1 MSLQI
6 LTDENV
12 AGNKSPENCDFLFSP
27 PEVTG
32 RSSVLRLSQK
42 ENVPPKSPAKAT
54 KVTFQTPARDPQT
67 HRVLTPSVTSKLEAL
82 SALDGGA
89 GPENPLSETQKE
101 NQQLP
106 KEAGPGAA
114 SRPLQRQ
121 AVAATAA
128 PAGHVSSAILWG
140 SASSPPRSPGRSESQ
155 TVSPGPGPSSPG
167 RHCSEERMAA
177 STSIPGQPPGV
188 AAQPSPET
196 PLRASQG
203 VSHDALCSPRPTAAS
218 PLSTGPREPHGVLLV
233 SPTGPP
239 HREDRAPPPAGST
252 PVDPL
257 QAGRATA
264 PSPQKVQAP
273 GTALSALGWD
283 LPGEASST
291 ALLQGE
297 MPEGRQGQ
305 AKPAPPGSPH
315 LSREEP
321 PGPSLSPR
329 GAGPKADGT
338 EALPQ
343 ESAEAGQPDA
353 GPVAAEPSPP
363 SQQLCAASVGDT
375 PEVQTAAETPGAGD
389 EQGTRESPSTPTSR
403 NCPGR
408 GPTALELQEESFRDP
423 AEVLGMGAEIDYL
436 EQFGT
441 CSFKESALRKQ
452 SLYLK
457 FDPLLRDSPVRLM
470 PLATAAEAGST
481 QVAAEPSEGPLDTL
495 LVDLDLGGALPV
507 PVSAS
512 VPLEPQVPAPPPC
525 VLEPSCLPLPVGPI
539 VDVLQYSQRDLDA
552 AVRAAQ
558 EENLELRSRCEELHT
573 KNLEMGKIMD
583 GFEGIVYQAMEEV
596 QKQKEAAKAEV
607 QKVLKERDQL
617 AADLSSTE
625 KSFSDLFKRFEKQK
639 EVISGYR
646 KNEESLKKCVEDYV
660 ARVEKEA
667 QRYQALKAHAE
678 EKLKLASEEIA
689 QVRSKAQAEALA
701 FQASM
706 RKAQMQIQSLEKA
719 VEQKVKENEE
729 LTRICDDLISK
740 MEKI

>member
-12 AGNKSPENCDFLFSP
+12 AGDKSPENCHFLFSS

-42 ENVPPKSPAKAT
+42 ENVPPKSLAKAA

-89 GPENPLSETQKE
+89 GPENPLSGTQKE

-114 SRPLQRQ
+114 SGPLQRQ

-128 PAGHVSSAILWG
+128 TATPAGHVSSAVLRG

-155 TVSPGPGPSSPG
+155 TLSPGPGPS
-167 RHCSEERMAA
+167 
-177 STSIPGQPPGV
+177 SIPGQPPGV
-188 AAQPSPET
+188 AAQPAPET
-196 PLRASQG
+196 PPRASQG
-203 VSHDALCSPRPTAAS
+203 GSHDALCTPRPTAAS
-218 PLSTGPREPHGVLLV
+218 PLGTGPREPHGVLLV
-233 SPTGPP
+233 SPTGLPGGAP
-239 HREDRAPPPAGST
+239 AHQEDGAPPPVGST

-257 QAGRATA
+257 QASGAAA
-264 PSPQKVQAP
+264 PSPQKGQAP
-273 GTALSALGWD
+273 GTALGALGRN
-283 LPGEASST
+283 LPGEASSMVPV
-291 ALLQGE
+291 QGE
-297 MPEGRQGQ
+297 RPEGRQGQ
-305 AKPAPPGSPH
+305 AEPAPPGSPH
-315 LSREEP
+315 LGREEP
-321 PGPSLSPR
+321 PGPNLSPR
-329 GAGPKADGT
+329 DAGPKADGT

-343 ESAEAGQPDA
+343 ESPEAGQPGA

-363 SQQLCAASVGDT
+363 SQQPCVALVGDA
-375 PEVQTAAETPGAGD
+375 PEVQTVAETPGPGD
-389 EQGTRESPSTPTSR
+389 EQGTRESPSTPTPRS
-403 NCPGR
+403 CPGR
-408 GPTALELQEESFRDP
+408 GPVALELEEESFRDP
-423 AEVLGMGAEIDYL
+423 AEVLGTGAEIDYL

-441 CSFKESALRKQ
+441 SSFKESALRKQ

-457 FDPLLRDSPVRLM
+457 FDPLLRDSPVRLV
-470 PLATAAEAGST
+470 PLATAAEADST
-481 QVAAEPSEGPLDTL
+481 QVAAEPSGGPLDTL

-512 VPLEPQVPAPPPC
+512 GPLEPQVPAQPLC
-525 VLEPSCLPLPVGPI
+525 ILEPSCPPLPVGPI
-539 VDVLQYSQRDLDA
+539 VDVLRYSQRDLDA
-552 AVRAAQ
+552 AVQAAQ
-558 EENLELRSRCEELHT
+558 QENLELRSRCEELHT

-596 QKQKEAAKAEV
+596 QRQKEAARAEV
-607 QKVLKERDQL
+607 QKVLKDREQL

-639 EVISGYR
+639 EVIGGYR
-646 KNEESLKKCVEDYV
+646 KNEESLKKCVEDYA

-706 RKAQMQIQSLEKA
+706 RKAQMQIQSLEKT

>member
-1 MSLQI
+1 M
-6 LTDENV
+6 
-12 AGNKSPENCDFLFSP
+12 
-27 PEVTG
+27 
-32 RSSVLRLSQK
+32 
-42 ENVPPKSPAKAT
+42 
-54 KVTFQTPARDPQT
+54 
-67 HRVLTPSVTSKLEAL
+67 
-82 SALDGGA
+82 
-89 GPENPLSETQKE
+89 
-101 NQQLP
+101 
-106 KEAGPGAA
+106 
-114 SRPLQRQ
+114 
-121 AVAATAA
+121 
-128 PAGHVSSAILWG
+128 
-140 SASSPPRSPGRSESQ
+140 
-155 TVSPGPGPSSPG
+155 
-167 RHCSEERMAA
+167 
-177 STSIPGQPPGV
+177 
-188 AAQPSPET
+188 
-196 PLRASQG
+196 
-203 VSHDALCSPRPTAAS
+203 
-218 PLSTGPREPHGVLLV
+218 
-233 SPTGPP
+233 
-239 HREDRAPPPAGST
+239 
-252 PVDPL
+252 DPL

-273 GTALSALGWD
+273 GTALSTLGRD

-646 KNEESLKKCVEDYV
+646 KVGLPAPRPAPGAAAQPGVDSGAGPSMGLGEGPLSVVHGEPGPGR
-660 ARVEKEA
+660 AWA
-667 QRYQALKAHAE
+667 QRG
-678 EKLKLASEEIA
+678 KLAWA
-689 QVRSKAQAEALA
+689 CCAVVRGQPRVPGAWGRRRGGSASCQTARLTAGRGLA
-701 FQASM
+701 GCLGV
-706 RKAQMQIQSLEKA
+706 R
-719 VEQKVKENEE
+719 VNRPQK
-729 LTRICDDLISK
+729 
-740 MEKI
+740 